1 MELIVNQ
8 LFSGLV
14 RSALYFLV
22 TSGLTLL
29 FGVVGTLN
37 MSHFSLYM
45 FASYVT
51 WTFGTLLKAHQF
63 SFWLASLFCLLTMTV
78 FAIIIELLVM
88 RRIYKRQLGDQLLL
102 TFAMVFILDDVAK
115 MIWGSSPLFL
125 TRPAILTSIATF
137 GKVNL
142 PASGIFLVVLGLVSG
157 LITWVILAKTRL
169 GRISRAAYSHKEML
183 PALGIPIHRVYLFM
197 FVLSVL
203 LASLAGV
210 AWTVLGMVDLG
221 QAHSL
226 LIECFCVMVIGGMG
240 SFAGT
245 ALSSLICGLSYSFA
259 ILIVPKLATAFIFF
273 LAGIV
278 LLIRPWGLMGKVG
291 RLH

>member
-1 MELIVNQ
+1 MELIINQ

-45 FASYVT
+45 IASYVT
-51 WTFGTLLKAHQF
+51 WTLCNLLMGHEVAY
-63 SFWLASLFCLLTMTV
+63 WLAFFLGALTMCV
-78 FAIIIELLVM
+78 FALIIEFLVM
-88 RRIYKRQLGDQLLL
+88 RRVYERQLGDQLLI
-102 TFAMVFILDDVAK
+102 TFALVFIFDDLTRT
-115 MIWGSSPLFL
+115 IWGSSPLFV
-125 TRPAILTSIATF
+125 TRPPILAGLAGWGNIH
-137 GKVNL
+137 V
-142 PASGIFLVVLGLVSG
+142 PASGIFV
-157 LITWVILAKTRL
+157 IILALIAGLSTWFVLARTRV
-169 GRISRAAYSHKEML
+169 GRISRAAYSHKIML
-183 PALGIPIHRVYLFM
+183 PVLGIPIQRVYMFM

-203 LASLAGV
+203 LASFAGS
-210 AWTVLGMVDLG
+210 AWTVLGVVDLG

-240 SFAGT
+240 SFPGT
-245 ALSSLICGLSYSFA
+245 ALSALICGLSYSFA
-259 ILIVPKLATAFIFF
+259 ILIVPKLATPFIFL
-273 LAGIV
+273 LAGII